1 MSFKHGIFFD
11 EEVDDKAK
19 LPDVSFLASA
29 SQPTS
34 TPKTTNNSEKVAV
47 LPEVTFLDPAN
58 TKPTDDNM
66 VSKET
71 PSKKEP
77 TLPAVKFLESVDETT
92 TVNNSSLEKNT
103 TPNTAALPDVKLNE
117 TNNVVATTQIKTD
130 DSKTKSTNV
139 KFVGDSNPTDTN
151 HNSNNDSAK
160 QKRIK
165 LFVMIGLIVIGVVFA
180 IWLIIKIVLLSMYNK
195 IVDYDHFLKGV
206 DNQTTYTYAS
216 EFITEDYLE
225 YEGIRFRN
233 YIDDSFVKSDVEN
246 VNSENAVGYTSE
258 DYNSSLVIGKDYTYS
273 KMYISFFDD
282 FSDED
287 DTWDFFTS
295 EEFRKKYIEKS
306 NISNDFDFFTLVKEV
321 NETKVS
327 IFTPINKLRRMG
339 SLKLFASVAFPTVDE
354 IVVLAGEYDGYV
366 FINENYKGI
375 NIESNDRR
383 YFISLNGEY
392 FNEDMY
398 LDILNT
404 ITIE

>member
-1 MSFKHGIFFD
+1 M
-11 EEVDDKAK
+11 DDKAK
-19 LPDVSFLASA
+19 LPDVSFLASTA
-29 SQPTS
+29 HPVS

-47 LPEVTFLDPAN
+47 LPEVKFLEPTNDKSTNNEPAN
-58 TKPTDDNM
+58 DNTSAEKTASQK
-66 VSKET
+66 V
-71 PSKKEP
+71 P
-77 TLPAVKFLESVDETT
+77 TLPDVKFLEPVDDKTTINNTSV
-92 TVNNSSLEKNT
+92 EKNT
-103 TPNTAALPDVKLNE
+103 TPNATVLPNVKISD
-117 TNNVVATTQIKTD
+117 TNNVVTTTQIKTD
-130 DSKTKSTNV
+130 DIKVKSPNV
-139 KFVGDSNPTDTN
+139 KFVGDNSHVDTTG
-151 HNSNNDSAK
+151 NSNTNSAK
-160 QKRIK
+160 LKKNK
-165 LFVMIGLIVIGVVFA
+165 LFITIGLIIIGVIFV

-206 DNQTTYTYAS
+206 DNQSTYTYAS

-225 YEGIRFRN
+225 YDGIRFRN
-233 YIDDSFVKSDVEN
+233 YIDDTFVKSDVEN
-246 VNSENAVGYTSE
+246 VNNENAIGYTSE

-273 KMYISFFDD
+273 KMYISYFDY

-287 DTWDFFTS
+287 DMWDFFTS
-295 EEFRKKYIEKS
+295 EEFRKKYIDKI

-339 SLKLFASVAFPTVDE
+339 SLKLFASVAFPSIDE

-366 FINENYKGI
+366 FINDDYKGI
-375 NIESNDRR
+375 NIEHGKER

-398 LDILNT
+398 LDILNS